1 MTTQKKSSGK
11 TKKTQSKIT
20 KFFKR
25 EYDVSSDIEYDVSS
39 DIESD
44 FPDNKTSENSNPC
57 CFCGIEM
64 GPNRLSQYCS
74 RQCLYGN

>member
-1 MTTQKKSSGK
+1 MTTQKKTSEK

-20 KFFKR
+20 QFFKSK
-25 EYDVSSDIEYDVSS
+25 YNVSSDSEFDFS
-39 DIESD
+39 DNE
-44 FPDNKTSENSNPC
+44 TSENSNPC

-64 GPNRLSQYCS
+64 GSNRLSQYCS

>member
-11 TKKTQSKIT
+11 TKKTSQSKIT
-20 KFFKR
+20 QFFKR
-25 EYDVSSDIEYDVSS
+25 DNEYNVSSNSEFDFS
-39 DIESD
+39 DNEI
-44 FPDNKTSENSNPC
+44 SENSNPC

>member
-1 MTTQKKSSGK
+1 MTTQKKSSEK
-11 TKKTQSKIT
+11 TKKTSQSKIT
-20 KFFKR
+20 QFFKR
-25 EYDVSSDIEYDVSS
+25 DNENNVSSEF
-39 DIESD
+39 D
-44 FPDNKTSENSNPC
+44 FSDNKTSENSNPC

>member
-25 EYDVSSDIEYDVSS
+25 EIDVSSDIEFDFS
-39 DIESD
+39 DDE
-44 FPDNKTSENSNPC
+44 TLENSNPC
-57 CFCGIEM
+57 CFCGIDM
-64 GPNRLSQYCS
+64 GSDRLSQYCS
-74 RQCLYGN
+74 RQCLNNH

>member
-25 EYDVSSDIEYDVSS
+25 EFDVSSDSEFDFS
-39 DIESD
+39 DDE
-44 FPDNKTSENSNPC
+44 TSENSNPC

>member
-11 TKKTQSKIT
+11 TKKTKSKIT

-25 EYDVSSDIEYDVSS
+25 EIDVSSDIEFDFS
-39 DIESD
+39 DDE
-44 FPDNKTSENSNPC
+44 TLENSNPC
-57 CFCGIEM
+57 CFCGIDM
-64 GPNRLSQYCS
+64 GSDRLSQYCS

>member
-1 MTTQKKSSGK
+1 MTTQKKSSDK

-20 KFFKR
+20 QFFKR
-25 EYDVSSDIEYDVSS
+25 VNEYDVSSDIEFDFDFS
-39 DIESD
+39 DNE
-44 FPDNKTSENSNPC
+44 TSENSNPC

-74 RQCLYGN
+74 RQCLYEN

>member
-1 MTTQKKSSGK
+1 MTSQKKSSGK
-11 TKKTQSKIT
+11 TKKSQSKIT

-25 EYDVSSDIEYDVSS
+25 EIDVSSDIEF
-39 DIESD
+39 D
-44 FPDNKTSENSNPC
+44 FSNDETSENSNPC

-64 GPNRLSQYCS
+64 GLDRLSQYCS

>member
-1 MTTQKKSSGK
+1 MSSQKKSSEK
-11 TKKTQSKIT
+11 TKKTCQSKIT
-20 KFFKR
+20 QFFKR
-25 EYDVSSDIEYDVSS
+25 DIKF
-39 DIESD
+39 D
-44 FPDNKTSENSNPC
+44 FTDNETSENSNSC

>member
-1 MTTQKKSSGK
+1 MTTQKKSLEK

-20 KFFKR
+20 QFFKSK
-25 EYDVSSDIEYDVSS
+25 YNVSSDNEFDFS
-39 DIESD
+39 DNE
-44 FPDNKTSENSNPC
+44 TSENSNPC

>member
-1 MTTQKKSSGK
+1 MTTQKKSSKK

-20 KFFKR
+20 QFFKR
-25 EYDVSSDIEYDVSS
+25 EFDVSSDSEFDFS
-39 DIESD
+39 DNE
-44 FPDNKTSENSNPC
+44 TSENSNPC

>member
-1 MTTQKKSSGK
+1 MTTQKKSSKK

-25 EYDVSSDIEYDVSS
+25 EIDVSSDIEFDFS
-39 DIESD
+39 DDE
-44 FPDNKTSENSNPC
+44 TLENSNPC

-64 GPNRLSQYCS
+64 GQDRYSQYCS

>member
-11 TKKTQSKIT
+11 TKKTKSKIT

-25 EYDVSSDIEYDVSS
+25 EIDVSSDIEFDFS
-39 DIESD
+39 DNE
-44 FPDNKTSENSNPC
+44 TSENSNPC
-57 CFCGIEM
+57 CFCGIDM
-64 GPNRLSQYCS
+64 GLNRFSQYCS

>member
-1 MTTQKKSSGK
+1 MTTQKKSSEK
-11 TKKTQSKIT
+11 TKKTSQSKIT
-20 KFFKR
+20 QFFKR
-25 EYDVSSDIEYDVSS
+25 DNENNVSSDSEFDFS
-39 DIESD
+39 DDE
-44 FPDNKTSENSNPC
+44 TSENSNPC